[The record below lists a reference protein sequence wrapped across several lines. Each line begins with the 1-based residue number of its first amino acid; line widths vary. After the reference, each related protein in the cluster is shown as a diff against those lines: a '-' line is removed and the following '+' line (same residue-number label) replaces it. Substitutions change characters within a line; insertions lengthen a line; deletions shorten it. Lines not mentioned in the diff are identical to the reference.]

1 MKSGDN
7 TVHRAIEGPNYKMS
21 TVRESPMFHIDSWI
35 FNWILTDLP
44 QSITRIGT
52 ERVSTVMIQLTD
64 WVIHGGR
71 IWLRKTRKWQ
81 SWVTDYWQWEH
92 RFVL

>member
-1 MKSGDN
+1 
-7 TVHRAIEGPNYKMS
+7 
-21 TVRESPMFHIDSWI
+21 
-35 FNWILTDLP
+35 
-44 QSITRIGT
+44 
-52 ERVSTVMIQLTD
+52 MIQLTD